1 MGNTFYNRTTI
12 LNKVFIITF
21 FISINLFG
29 QKNVRIGFL
38 DLDLVLNNN
47 NDYITANQELE
58 SKINIWRTEIEN
70 KQKEILGKKESLKIE
85 SALLTNE
92 LIEERIEDIKYDED
106 LLNTYID
113 KRFGVEGDWIKEK
126 VLLSQPAQDEILIAI
141 REIAADRKLDYVFDS
156 SADILVLHSE
166 KKYDISDLV
175 IRYLEI
181 KDKKEAKKFLIDS
194 KNEENNKKS
203 NSKDDQRRL
212 ELQKL
217 KEERL
222 KKIEERKKKK
232 EKKVKSKNLDKN
244 TDSIS
249 KTNENKKDELEKK
262 RQKKLLEIKKR
273 KEEQKKLIQE
283 RKEKRLEEL
292 EIRRKEIEEK
302 RNKIKNN

>member
-12 LNKVFIITF
+12 LSKVFIITF
-21 FISINLFG
+21 FVSINLFG

-47 NDYITANQELE
+47 NDYKTANQELE
-58 SKINIWRTEIEN
+58 SKINIWRKEIEN

-181 KDKKEAKKFLIDS
+181 KDKKEAKKFLNDS
-194 KNEENNKKS
+194 KNKENNKKS
-203 NSKDDQRRL
+203 NPKAEQRRL

-222 KKIEERKKKK
+222 KKIEERK

-244 TDSIS
+244 ADSIPN
-249 KTNENKKDELEKK
+249 THENKKNELEKK
-262 RQKKLLEIKKR
+262 RNEKLLDIKKR

-283 RKEKRLEEL
+283 RKKKRLEEL
-292 EIRRKEIEEK
+292 EKRRKEIEEK

>member
-12 LNKVFIITF
+12 LSKVFIITF
-21 FISINLFG
+21 FVSINLFG

-38 DLDLVLNNN
+38 DLGLVLDNN

-70 KQKEILGKKESLKIE
+70 RQKEILSKKESLKIE

-181 KDKKEAKKFLIDS
+181 KDKKEAKKFLNDS

-203 NSKDDQRRL
+203 NSKAEQRRL

-222 KKIEERKKKK
+222 KKIEERK
-232 EKKVKSKNLDKN
+232 EKKVKSKNLDKK

-249 KTNENKKDELEKK
+249 NTNENKKDELEKK
-262 RQKKLLEIKKR
+262 RQEKLLEIKKR

-283 RKEKRLEEL
+283 RKKKRLEEL
-292 EIRRKEIEEK
+292 EKRRNEIEEK
-302 RNKIKNN
+302 RNKTKNN

>member
-12 LNKVFIITF
+12 LSKVFIITF
-21 FISINLFG
+21 FVSINLFG

-70 KQKEILGKKESLKIE
+70 RQKEILGKKESLKIE

-106 LLNTYID
+106 LLNTYIN

-181 KDKKEAKKFLIDS
+181 KDKKEAKKFLNDS

-203 NSKDDQRRL
+203 NPKAEQRRL
-212 ELQKL
+212 GLQKL

-222 KKIEERKKKK
+222 KKIEERK

-244 TDSIS
+244 ANPIPNSH
-249 KTNENKKDELEKK
+249 ENKKNELEKK
-262 RQKKLLEIKKR
+262 RQEKLLDIKKR

-283 RKEKRLEEL
+283 RKKKRLEEL
-292 EIRRKEIEEK
+292 EKRRKEIEEK

>member
-21 FISINLFG
+21 FVSINLFG

-47 NDYITANQELE
+47 NDYITANLELE

-181 KDKKEAKKFLIDS
+181 KDKKEARKFLNDS

-203 NSKDDQRRL
+203 NPKAEQRRL

-217 KEERL
+217 KEERK
-222 KKIEERKKKK
+222 KKIEERKKNKI
-232 EKKVKSKNLDKN
+232 KSKNLDKN

-249 KTNENKKDELEKK
+249 NANENKKDELEKK
-262 RQKKLLEIKKR
+262 RQEKLLDIKKR

-283 RKEKRLEEL
+283 RKKKRLEEL
-292 EIRRKEIEEK
+292 EKRRKEIEEK

>member
-12 LNKVFIITF
+12 LSRVFIITF
-21 FISINLFG
+21 FVSINLFG

-70 KQKEILGKKESLKIE
+70 RQKEILGKKESLKIE

-181 KDKKEAKKFLIDS
+181 KDKKEAKKFLNDS

-203 NSKDDQRRL
+203 NPKAEQRRL

-222 KKIEERKKKK
+222 KKIEERK

-244 TDSIS
+244 ANPIPNSH
-249 KTNENKKDELEKK
+249 ENKKNELEKK
-262 RQKKLLEIKKR
+262 RQEKLLDIKKR

-283 RKEKRLEEL
+283 RKKKRLQEL
-292 EIRRKEIEEK
+292 EKRRKEIEEK
-302 RNKIKNN
+302 RNKTKNN

>member
-12 LNKVFIITF
+12 LSKVFIITF
-21 FISINLFG
+21 FVSINLFG

-70 KQKEILGKKESLKIE
+70 RQKEILGKKESLKIE
-85 SALLTNE
+85 STLLTNE

-181 KDKKEAKKFLIDS
+181 KDKKEAKKFLNDS

-203 NSKDDQRRL
+203 NPKAEQRRV

-222 KKIEERKKKK
+222 QKIEERKKKK
-232 EKKVKSKNLDKN
+232 VKSKNLEKN

-249 KTNENKKDELEKK
+249 NTNENKKEELEKT
-262 RQKKLLEIKKR
+262 RQEKLLDIKKR

-283 RKEKRLEEL
+283 RKKKRLEEL
-292 EIRRKEIEEK
+292 EKRRKEIEEK
-302 RNKIKNN
+302 

>member
-21 FISINLFG
+21 FVSINLFG

-58 SKINIWRTEIEN
+58 SKINIWRKEIEN

-181 KDKKEAKKFLIDS
+181 KDKKEARKFLNDS

-203 NSKDDQRRL
+203 NPKAEQRRL

-217 KEERL
+217 KEERK
-222 KKIEERKKKK
+222 KKIEERKKNKI
-232 EKKVKSKNLDKN
+232 KSKNLDKN

-249 KTNENKKDELEKK
+249 NANENKKDELEKK
-262 RQKKLLEIKKR
+262 RQEKLLDIKKR

-283 RKEKRLEEL
+283 RKKKRLEEL
-292 EIRRKEIEEK
+292 EKRRKEIEEK

>member
-1 MGNTFYNRTTI
+1 M
-12 LNKVFIITF
+12 KVLIITF
-21 FISINLFG
+21 FVSINLFG

-47 NDYITANQELE
+47 NEYITANQELE

-70 KQKEILGKKESLKIE
+70 RQKEILGKKESLKIE

-181 KDKKEAKKFLIDS
+181 KDKKEAKKFLNDL

-203 NSKDDQRRL
+203 NPKAEQRRL

-222 KKIEERKKKK
+222 KKIEERK
-232 EKKVKSKNLDKN
+232 EKKVKSKNLDKK

-249 KTNENKKDELEKK
+249 NTNENKKDELEKK
-262 RQKKLLEIKKR
+262 RQEKLLEIKKR

-283 RKEKRLEEL
+283 RKKKRLQEL
-292 EIRRKEIEEK
+292 EKRRKEIEEK

>member
-12 LNKVFIITF
+12 LSKVFIITF
-21 FISINLFG
+21 FVSINLFG

-47 NDYITANQELE
+47 NEYITANQELE

-70 KQKEILGKKESLKIE
+70 RQKEILSKKESLKIE

-181 KDKKEAKKFLIDS
+181 KDKKEAKKFLNDS

-203 NSKDDQRRL
+203 NPKAEQRRL

-222 KKIEERKKKK
+222 KKIEERK
-232 EKKVKSKNLDKN
+232 EKKVKSKNLDKK

-249 KTNENKKDELEKK
+249 NTNENKKDELEKK
-262 RQKKLLEIKKR
+262 RQEKLLEIKKR

-283 RKEKRLEEL
+283 RKKKRLQEL
-292 EIRRKEIEEK
+292 EKRRKEIEEK

>member
-12 LNKVFIITF
+12 LSKVFIITF
-21 FISINLFG
+21 FVSINLFG

-47 NDYITANQELE
+47 NEYITANQELE

-70 KQKEILGKKESLKIE
+70 RQKEILGKKESLKIE

-181 KDKKEAKKFLIDS
+181 KDKKEAKKFLNDS

-203 NSKDDQRRL
+203 NPKAEQRRL

-222 KKIEERKKKK
+222 KKIEERK

-244 TDSIS
+244 ANPIPNSH
-249 KTNENKKDELEKK
+249 ENKKNELEKK
-262 RQKKLLEIKKR
+262 RQEKLLDIKKR

-283 RKEKRLEEL
+283 RKKKRLQEL
-292 EIRRKEIEEK
+292 EKRRKEIEEK

>member
-12 LNKVFIITF
+12 LSKVFIITF
-21 FISINLFG
+21 FVSINLFG

-70 KQKEILGKKESLKIE
+70 RQKEILSKKESLKIE

-181 KDKKEAKKFLIDS
+181 KDKKEAKKFLNDS
-194 KNEENNKKS
+194 KNEENNKKP
-203 NSKDDQRRL
+203 NPKAEQRRL

-222 KKIEERKKKK
+222 KKIEERK
-232 EKKVKSKNLDKN
+232 EKKLKSKNLNKK

-249 KTNENKKDELEKK
+249 NPNENKKDELEKK
-262 RQKKLLEIKKR
+262 RQEKLLEIKKR

-283 RKEKRLEEL
+283 RKKKRLQEL
-292 EIRRKEIEEK
+292 EKRRKEIEEK

>member
-12 LNKVFIITF
+12 LSKVFIITF
-21 FISINLFG
+21 FVSINLFG

-70 KQKEILGKKESLKIE
+70 RQKEILSKKESLKIE

-126 VLLSQPAQDEILIAI
+126 ILLSQPAQDEILIAI

-181 KDKKEAKKFLIDS
+181 KDKKEAKKFLNDS
-194 KNEENNKKS
+194 KNQENNKKS
-203 NSKDDQRRL
+203 NPKAEQRRL

-222 KKIEERKKKK
+222 KKIEERK
-232 EKKVKSKNLDKN
+232 EKKLKSKNLNKK

-249 KTNENKKDELEKK
+249 NPNENKKDELEKK
-262 RQKKLLEIKKR
+262 RQEKLLDIKKR

-283 RKEKRLEEL
+283 RKKKRLEEL
-292 EIRRKEIEEK
+292 EKRRNEIEEK
-302 RNKIKNN
+302 RNKTKNN

>member
-12 LNKVFIITF
+12 LSKVFIITF
-21 FISINLFG
+21 FVSINLFG

-38 DLDLVLNNN
+38 DLGLVLDNN

-70 KQKEILGKKESLKIE
+70 RQKEILSKKESLKIE

-126 VLLSQPAQDEILIAI
+126 ILLSQPAQDEILIAI

-181 KDKKEAKKFLIDS
+181 KDKKEARKFLNDS

-203 NSKDDQRRL
+203 NPKAEQRRL

-222 KKIEERKKKK
+222 KKIEERK
-232 EKKVKSKNLDKN
+232 EKKLKSKNLNKK

-249 KTNENKKDELEKK
+249 NPNENKKDELEKK
-262 RQKKLLEIKKR
+262 RQEKLLEIKKR

-283 RKEKRLEEL
+283 RKKKRLEEL
-292 EIRRKEIEEK
+292 EKRRNEIEEK

>member
-12 LNKVFIITF
+12 LSKVFIITF
-21 FISINLFG
+21 FVSINLFG

-70 KQKEILGKKESLKIE
+70 RQKEILSKKESLKIE

-126 VLLSQPAQDEILIAI
+126 ILLSQPAQDEILIAI

-181 KDKKEAKKFLIDS
+181 KDKKEAKKFLNDS
-194 KNEENNKKS
+194 KNQENNKKS
-203 NSKDDQRRL
+203 NPKAEQRRL

-222 KKIEERKKKK
+222 KKIEERK
-232 EKKVKSKNLDKN
+232 EKKLKSKNLNKK

-249 KTNENKKDELEKK
+249 NPNENKKDELEKK
-262 RQKKLLEIKKR
+262 RQEKLLEIKKR

-283 RKEKRLEEL
+283 RKKKRLQEL
-292 EIRRKEIEEK
+292 EKRRKEIEEK

>member
-12 LNKVFIITF
+12 LIKVLIITF
-21 FISINLFG
+21 FVSINLFG

-38 DLDLVLNNN
+38 DLGLVLDNN

-70 KQKEILGKKESLKIE
+70 RQKEILSKKESLKIE

-126 VLLSQPAQDEILIAI
+126 ILLSQPAQDEILIAI

-181 KDKKEAKKFLIDS
+181 KDKKEAKNFLNDL

-203 NSKDDQRRL
+203 NPKAEQRRL

-222 KKIEERKKKK
+222 KKIEERK
-232 EKKVKSKNLDKN
+232 EKKVKSKNLDKK

-249 KTNENKKDELEKK
+249 NTNENKKDELEKK
-262 RQKKLLEIKKR
+262 RQEKLLEIKKR

-283 RKEKRLEEL
+283 RKKKRLEEL
-292 EIRRKEIEEK
+292 EKRRNEIEEK
-302 RNKIKNN
+302 RNKTKNN

>member
-12 LNKVFIITF
+12 LSKVFIITF
-21 FISINLFG
+21 FVSINLFG

-70 KQKEILGKKESLKIE
+70 RQKEILGKKESLKIE

-181 KDKKEAKKFLIDS
+181 KDKKEAKKFLNDS

-203 NSKDDQRRL
+203 NPKAEQRRL

-222 KKIEERKKKK
+222 KKIEEKK
-232 EKKVKSKNLDKN
+232 EKKVKSKNLDKK

-249 KTNENKKDELEKK
+249 NTNENKKDELEKK
-262 RQKKLLEIKKR
+262 RQEKLLEIKKR

-283 RKEKRLEEL
+283 RKKKRLEEL
-292 EIRRKEIEEK
+292 EKRRKEIEEK

>member
-12 LNKVFIITF
+12 LSKVFIITF
-21 FISINLFG
+21 FVSINLFG

-70 KQKEILGKKESLKIE
+70 RQKEILGKKESLKIE

-181 KDKKEAKKFLIDS
+181 KDKKEAKKFLNDS
-194 KNEENNKKS
+194 KNQENNKKS
-203 NSKDDQRRL
+203 NPKAEQRRL

-222 KKIEERKKKK
+222 KKIEERK
-232 EKKVKSKNLDKN
+232 EKKVKSKNLDKK

-249 KTNENKKDELEKK
+249 NTNENKKDELEKK
-262 RQKKLLEIKKR
+262 RQEKLLEIKKR

-283 RKEKRLEEL
+283 RKKKRLQEL
-292 EIRRKEIEEK
+292 EKRRKEIEEK

>member
-12 LNKVFIITF
+12 LSKVFIITF
-21 FISINLFG
+21 FVSINLFG

-38 DLDLVLNNN
+38 DLGLVLDNN

-70 KQKEILGKKESLKIE
+70 RQKEILSKKESLKIE

-181 KDKKEAKKFLIDS
+181 KDKKEAKKFLNDS
-194 KNEENNKKS
+194 KNQENNKKS
-203 NSKDDQRRL
+203 NPKAEQRRL

-222 KKIEERKKKK
+222 KKIEERK
-232 EKKVKSKNLDKN
+232 EKKVKSKNLDKK

-249 KTNENKKDELEKK
+249 NTNENKKDELEKK
-262 RQKKLLEIKKR
+262 RQEKLLEIKKR

-283 RKEKRLEEL
+283 RKKKRLEEL
-292 EIRRKEIEEK
+292 EKRRNEIEEK
-302 RNKIKNN
+302 RNKTKNN

>member
-12 LNKVFIITF
+12 LSKAFIITF
-21 FISINLFG
+21 FVSINLFG

-47 NDYITANQELE
+47 NDYKTANQELE
-58 SKINIWRTEIEN
+58 SKINIWRKEIEN

-181 KDKKEAKKFLIDS
+181 KDKKEAKKFLNDS
-194 KNEENNKKS
+194 KNKENNKKS
-203 NSKDDQRRL
+203 NPKAEQRRL

-222 KKIEERKKKK
+222 KKIEERK

-244 TDSIS
+244 ADSIPN
-249 KTNENKKDELEKK
+249 THENKKNELEKK
-262 RQKKLLEIKKR
+262 RNEKLLDIKKR

-283 RKEKRLEEL
+283 RKKKRLEEL
-292 EIRRKEIEEK
+292 EKRRKEIEEK

>member
-12 LNKVFIITF
+12 LSKVFIITF
-21 FISINLFG
+21 FVSINLFG

-58 SKINIWRTEIEN
+58 SKINIWRAEIEN
-70 KQKEILGKKESLKIE
+70 RQKEILGNKESLKIE

-156 SADILVLHSE
+156 SSDILVLHSE

-181 KDKKEAKKFLIDS
+181 KDKKEAKNFLNDL

-203 NSKDDQRRL
+203 NPKAEQRRL

-222 KKIEERKKKK
+222 KKIEERKG
-232 EKKVKSKNLDKN
+232 KKVKSKNLDKK

-249 KTNENKKDELEKK
+249 NTNENKKDELEKK
-262 RQKKLLEIKKR
+262 RQEKLLEIKKR
-273 KEEQKKLIQE
+273 KEEQNKLIQE
-283 RKEKRLEEL
+283 RKKKRLEEL
-292 EIRRKEIEEK
+292 EKRRKEIEEK

>member
-12 LNKVFIITF
+12 LSKVFIITF
-21 FISINLFG
+21 FVSINLFG

-47 NDYITANQELE
+47 NEYITANQELE

-70 KQKEILGKKESLKIE
+70 RQKEILGKKESLKIE

-181 KDKKEAKKFLIDS
+181 KDKKEAKKFLNDL
-194 KNEENNKKS
+194 KNEENNNKS
-203 NSKDDQRRL
+203 NPKAEQRRL

-222 KKIEERKKKK
+222 KKIEERK
-232 EKKVKSKNLDKN
+232 EKKVKSKNLDKK

-249 KTNENKKDELEKK
+249 NTNENKKDELEKK
-262 RQKKLLEIKKR
+262 RQEKLLEIKKR

-283 RKEKRLEEL
+283 RKKKRLQEL
-292 EIRRKEIEEK
+292 EKRRKEIEEK

>member
-12 LNKVFIITF
+12 LSRVFIITF
-21 FISINLFG
+21 FVSINLFG

-70 KQKEILGKKESLKIE
+70 RQKEILGKKESLKIE

-181 KDKKEAKKFLIDS
+181 KDKKEAKKFLNDS

-203 NSKDDQRRL
+203 NPKAEQRRL

-222 KKIEERKKKK
+222 KKIEERK

-244 TDSIS
+244 ANPIPNSH
-249 KTNENKKDELEKK
+249 ENKKNELEKK
-262 RQKKLLEIKKR
+262 RQEKLLDIKKR

-283 RKEKRLEEL
+283 RKKKRLQEL
-292 EIRRKEIEEK
+292 EKRRKEIEEK

>member
-12 LNKVFIITF
+12 LSKVFIITF
-21 FISINLFG
+21 FVSINLFG

-70 KQKEILGKKESLKIE
+70 RQKEILSKKESLKIE

-126 VLLSQPAQDEILIAI
+126 ILLSQPAQDEILIAI

-181 KDKKEAKKFLIDS
+181 KDKKEAKKFLNDS
-194 KNEENNKKS
+194 KNQENNKKS
-203 NSKDDQRRL
+203 NPKAEQRRL

-222 KKIEERKKKK
+222 KKIEERK
-232 EKKVKSKNLDKN
+232 EKKVKSKNLDKK

-249 KTNENKKDELEKK
+249 NTNENKKDELEKK
-262 RQKKLLEIKKR
+262 RQEKLLEIKKR

-283 RKEKRLEEL
+283 RKKKRLQEL
-292 EIRRKEIEEK
+292 EKRRKEIEEK

>member
-12 LNKVFIITF
+12 LSKVFIITF
-21 FISINLFG
+21 FVSINLFG

-70 KQKEILGKKESLKIE
+70 RQKEILGKKESLKIE

-181 KDKKEAKKFLIDS
+181 KDKKEAKNFLNDL

-203 NSKDDQRRL
+203 NPKAEQRRL

-222 KKIEERKKKK
+222 KKIEERK
-232 EKKVKSKNLDKN
+232 EKKVKSKNLNKK

-249 KTNENKKDELEKK
+249 NPNENKKDELEKK
-262 RQKKLLEIKKR
+262 RQEKLLEIKKR

-283 RKEKRLEEL
+283 RKKKRLQEL
-292 EIRRKEIEEK
+292 EKRRKEIEEK

>member
-1 MGNTFYNRTTI
+1 M
-12 LNKVFIITF
+12 
-21 FISINLFG
+21 
-29 QKNVRIGFL
+29 
-38 DLDLVLNNN
+38 DLVLNNN

-70 KQKEILGKKESLKIE
+70 RQKAILSKKESLKIE

-126 VLLSQPAQDEILIAI
+126 ILLSQPAQDEILIAI

-181 KDKKEAKKFLIDS
+181 KDKKEAKNFLNDL

-203 NSKDDQRRL
+203 NPKAEQRRL

-222 KKIEERKKKK
+222 KKIEERK
-232 EKKVKSKNLDKN
+232 EKKVKSKNLDKK

-249 KTNENKKDELEKK
+249 NTNENKKDELEKK
-262 RQKKLLEIKKR
+262 RQEKLLEIKKR

-283 RKEKRLEEL
+283 RKKKRLQEL
-292 EIRRKEIEEK
+292 EKRRKEIEEK

>member
-12 LNKVFIITF
+12 LSKVFIITF
-21 FISINLFG
+21 FVSINLFG

-38 DLDLVLNNN
+38 DLGLVLDNN

-70 KQKEILGKKESLKIE
+70 RQKEILGKKESLKIE

-126 VLLSQPAQDEILIAI
+126 ILLSQPAQDEILIAI

-181 KDKKEAKKFLIDS
+181 KDKKEAKKFLNDS
-194 KNEENNKKS
+194 KNQENNKKS
-203 NSKDDQRRL
+203 NPKAEQRRL

-222 KKIEERKKKK
+222 KKIEERK
-232 EKKVKSKNLDKN
+232 EKKLKSKNLNKK

-249 KTNENKKDELEKK
+249 NPNENKKDELEKK
-262 RQKKLLEIKKR
+262 RQEKLLEIKKR

-283 RKEKRLEEL
+283 RKKKRLEEL
-292 EIRRKEIEEK
+292 EKRRNEIEEK
-302 RNKIKNN
+302 RNKTKNN

>member
-12 LNKVFIITF
+12 LSKVFIITF
-21 FISINLFG
+21 FVSINLFG

-47 NDYITANQELE
+47 NEYITANQELE

-70 KQKEILGKKESLKIE
+70 RQKEILGKKESLKIE

-181 KDKKEAKKFLIDS
+181 KDKKEAKKFLNDS

-203 NSKDDQRRL
+203 NPKAEQRRL

-222 KKIEERKKKK
+222 KKIEERK
-232 EKKVKSKNLDKN
+232 EKKVKSKNLDKK

-249 KTNENKKDELEKK
+249 NTNENKKDELEKK
-262 RQKKLLEIKKR
+262 RQEKLLEIKKR

-283 RKEKRLEEL
+283 RKKKRLQEL
-292 EIRRKEIEEK
+292 EKRRKEIEEK

>member
-12 LNKVFIITF
+12 LSKVFIITF
-21 FISINLFG
+21 FVSINLFG

-126 VLLSQPAQDEILIAI
+126 VLLSQPAQDEILIAV

-181 KDKKEAKKFLIDS
+181 KDKKEARKFLNDS

-203 NSKDDQRRL
+203 NPKAEQRRL

-217 KEERL
+217 KEERK
-222 KKIEERKKKK
+222 KKIEERKKN
-232 EKKVKSKNLDKN
+232 KVKSKNLDKN

-249 KTNENKKDELEKK
+249 NTNENKKDELEKK
-262 RQKKLLEIKKR
+262 RQEKLFDIKKR

-283 RKEKRLEEL
+283 RKKKRLEEL
-292 EIRRKEIEEK
+292 EKRRKEIEEK

>member
-12 LNKVFIITF
+12 LIKVLIITF
-21 FISINLFG
+21 FVSINLFG

-47 NDYITANQELE
+47 NEYITANQELE

-70 KQKEILGKKESLKIE
+70 RQKEILGKKESLKIE

-126 VLLSQPAQDEILIAI
+126 ILLSQPAQDEILIAI

-181 KDKKEAKKFLIDS
+181 KDKKEAKKFLNDS
-194 KNEENNKKS
+194 KNQENNKKS
-203 NSKDDQRRL
+203 NPKAEQRRL

-222 KKIEERKKKK
+222 KKIEERK
-232 EKKVKSKNLDKN
+232 EKKVKSKNLDKK

-249 KTNENKKDELEKK
+249 NTNENKKDELEKK
-262 RQKKLLEIKKR
+262 RQEKLLEIKKR

-283 RKEKRLEEL
+283 RKKKRLQEL
-292 EIRRKEIEEK
+292 EKRRKEIEEK

>member
-12 LNKVFIITF
+12 LSKVFIITF
-21 FISINLFG
+21 FVSINLFG

-38 DLDLVLNNN
+38 DLGLVLDNN

-70 KQKEILGKKESLKIE
+70 RQKEILSKKESLKIE

-126 VLLSQPAQDEILIAI
+126 ILLSQPAQDEILIAI

-181 KDKKEAKKFLIDS
+181 KDKKEAKKFLNDS
-194 KNEENNKKS
+194 KNQENNKKS
-203 NSKDDQRRL
+203 NPKAEQRRL

-222 KKIEERKKKK
+222 KKIEERK
-232 EKKVKSKNLDKN
+232 EKKLKSKNLNKK

-249 KTNENKKDELEKK
+249 NPNENKKDELEKK
-262 RQKKLLEIKKR
+262 RQEKLLEIKKR

-283 RKEKRLEEL
+283 RKKKRLEEL
-292 EIRRKEIEEK
+292 EKRRNEIEEK
-302 RNKIKNN
+302 RNKTKNN

>member
-12 LNKVFIITF
+12 LIKVLIITF
-21 FISINLFG
+21 FVSINLFG

-38 DLDLVLNNN
+38 DLGLVLDNN

-58 SKINIWRTEIEN
+58 SKINTWRTEIEN
-70 KQKEILGKKESLKIE
+70 RQKEILSKKESLKIE

-126 VLLSQPAQDEILIAI
+126 ILLSQPAQDEILIAI

-181 KDKKEAKKFLIDS
+181 KDKKEAKKFLNDS
-194 KNEENNKKS
+194 KNQENNKKS
-203 NSKDDQRRL
+203 NPKAEQRRL

-222 KKIEERKKKK
+222 KKIEERK
-232 EKKVKSKNLDKN
+232 EKKLKSKNLNKK

-249 KTNENKKDELEKK
+249 NPNENKKDELEKK
-262 RQKKLLEIKKR
+262 RQEKLLEIKKR

-283 RKEKRLEEL
+283 RKKKRLEEL
-292 EIRRKEIEEK
+292 EKRRNEIEEK
-302 RNKIKNN
+302 RNKTKNN

>member
-12 LNKVFIITF
+12 LSKVFIITF
-21 FISINLFG
+21 FVSINLFG

-70 KQKEILGKKESLKIE
+70 RQKEILGKKESLKIE

-166 KKYDISDLV
+166 KKYDIIV
-175 IRYLEI
+175 ITGAVESRLEKLEQI
-181 KDKKEAKKFLIDS
+181 LNQKGKMFIVIGNYPVMNVNIIEKVSENKLICDQS
-194 KNEENNKKS
+194 FETVIDHLINNNKK
-203 NSKDDQRRL
+203 NIL
-212 ELQKL
+212 
-217 KEERL
+217 
-222 KKIEERKKKK
+222 
-232 EKKVKSKNLDKN
+232 NF
-244 TDSIS
+244 
-249 KTNENKKDELEKK
+249 
-262 RQKKLLEIKKR
+262 
-273 KEEQKKLIQE
+273 
-283 RKEKRLEEL
+283 
-292 EIRRKEIEEK
+292 
-302 RNKIKNN
+302 

>member
-12 LNKVFIITF
+12 LSKVFIITF
-21 FISINLFG
+21 FVSINLFG

-70 KQKEILGKKESLKIE
+70 RQKEILSKKESLKIE

-181 KDKKEAKKFLIDS
+181 KDKKEAKKFLNDS
-194 KNEENNKKS
+194 KNQENNKKS
-203 NSKDDQRRL
+203 NPKAEQRRL

-222 KKIEERKKKK
+222 KKIEERK
-232 EKKVKSKNLDKN
+232 EKKVKSKNLDKK

-249 KTNENKKDELEKK
+249 NTNENKKDELEKK
-262 RQKKLLEIKKR
+262 RQEKLLEIKKR

-283 RKEKRLEEL
+283 RKKKRLEEL
-292 EIRRKEIEEK
+292 EKRRNEIEEK
-302 RNKIKNN
+302 RNKTKNN

>member
-12 LNKVFIITF
+12 LSKVFIITF
-21 FISINLFG
+21 FVSINLFG

-47 NDYITANQELE
+47 NEYITANQELE

-70 KQKEILGKKESLKIE
+70 RQKEILSKKESLKIE

-181 KDKKEAKKFLIDS
+181 KDKKEAKKFLNDS
-194 KNEENNKKS
+194 KNQENNKKS
-203 NSKDDQRRL
+203 NPKAEQRRL

-222 KKIEERKKKK
+222 KKIEERK
-232 EKKVKSKNLDKN
+232 EKKVKSKNLDKK

-249 KTNENKKDELEKK
+249 NTNENKKDELEKK
-262 RQKKLLEIKKR
+262 RQEKLLEIKKR

-283 RKEKRLEEL
+283 RKKKRLQEL
-292 EIRRKEIEEK
+292 EKRRKEIEEK

>member
-12 LNKVFIITF
+12 LSKIFIITF
-21 FISINLFG
+21 FVSINLFG

-58 SKINIWRTEIEN
+58 SKINIWRAEIEN

-181 KDKKEAKKFLIDS
+181 KDKKEAKNFLNDL

-203 NSKDDQRRL
+203 NPKAEQRRL

-222 KKIEERKKKK
+222 KKIEERK

-244 TDSIS
+244 ANPIPNSH
-249 KTNENKKDELEKK
+249 ENKKNELEKK
-262 RQKKLLEIKKR
+262 RQEKLLEIKKR

-283 RKEKRLEEL
+283 RKKKRLQEL
-292 EIRRKEIEEK
+292 EKRRKEIEEK

>member
-12 LNKVFIITF
+12 LSKVFIITF
-21 FISINLFG
+21 FVSINLFG

-70 KQKEILGKKESLKIE
+70 RQKEILSKKESLKIE

-181 KDKKEAKKFLIDS
+181 KDKKEAKKFLNDS

-203 NSKDDQRRL
+203 NPKAEQRRL

-222 KKIEERKKKK
+222 KKIEERK
-232 EKKVKSKNLDKN
+232 EKKVKSKNLDKK

-249 KTNENKKDELEKK
+249 NTNENKKDELEKK
-262 RQKKLLEIKKR
+262 RQEKLLEIKKR

-283 RKEKRLEEL
+283 RKKKRLEEL
-292 EIRRKEIEEK
+292 EKRRKEIEEK

>member
-12 LNKVFIITF
+12 LSKVFIITF
-21 FISINLFG
+21 FVSINLFG

-38 DLDLVLNNN
+38 DLDLVLDNN

-70 KQKEILGKKESLKIE
+70 RQKEILGKKESLKIE

-126 VLLSQPAQDEILIAI
+126 ILLSQPAQDEILIAI

-181 KDKKEAKKFLIDS
+181 KDKKEAKKFLNDS
-194 KNEENNKKS
+194 KNQENNKKS
-203 NSKDDQRRL
+203 NPKAEQRRL

-222 KKIEERKKKK
+222 KKIEERK
-232 EKKVKSKNLDKN
+232 EKKLKSKNLNKK

-249 KTNENKKDELEKK
+249 NPNENKKDELEKK
-262 RQKKLLEIKKR
+262 RQEKLLEIKKR

-283 RKEKRLEEL
+283 RKKKRLQEL
-292 EIRRKEIEEK
+292 EKRRKEIEEK

>member
-12 LNKVFIITF
+12 LSKVFIITF
-21 FISINLFG
+21 FVSINLFG

-70 KQKEILGKKESLKIE
+70 RQKEILGKKESLKIE

-181 KDKKEAKKFLIDS
+181 KDKKEAKKFLNDS

-203 NSKDDQRRL
+203 NPKAEQRRL

-222 KKIEERKKKK
+222 KKIEEKK
-232 EKKVKSKNLDKN
+232 EKKVKSKNLDKK

-249 KTNENKKDELEKK
+249 NTNENKKDELEKK
-262 RQKKLLEIKKR
+262 RQEKLLEIKKR

-283 RKEKRLEEL
+283 RKKKRLQEL
-292 EIRRKEIEEK
+292 EKRRKEIEEK

>member
-12 LNKVFIITF
+12 LSKVFIITF
-21 FISINLFG
+21 FVSINLFG

-38 DLDLVLNNN
+38 DLDLVLDNN

-58 SKINIWRTEIEN
+58 SKINVWRTEIEN
-70 KQKEILGKKESLKIE
+70 RQKEILGKKESLKIE

-181 KDKKEAKKFLIDS
+181 KDKKEAKKFLNDS
-194 KNEENNKKS
+194 KNQENNKKS
-203 NSKDDQRRL
+203 NPKAEQRRL

-222 KKIEERKKKK
+222 KKIEERK
-232 EKKVKSKNLDKN
+232 EKKVKSKNLDKK

-249 KTNENKKDELEKK
+249 NTNENKKDELEKK
-262 RQKKLLEIKKR
+262 RQEKLLEIKKR

-283 RKEKRLEEL
+283 RKKKRLEEL
-292 EIRRKEIEEK
+292 EKRRKEIEEK

>member
-12 LNKVFIITF
+12 LIKVLIITF
-21 FISINLFG
+21 FVSINLFG

-38 DLDLVLNNN
+38 DLGLVLDNN

-70 KQKEILGKKESLKIE
+70 RQKEILSKKESLKIE

-181 KDKKEAKKFLIDS
+181 KDKKEAKKFLNDS
-194 KNEENNKKS
+194 KNQENNKKS
-203 NSKDDQRRL
+203 NPKAEQRRL

-222 KKIEERKKKK
+222 KKIEERK
-232 EKKVKSKNLDKN
+232 EKKLKSKNLNKK

-249 KTNENKKDELEKK
+249 NPNENKKDELEKK
-262 RQKKLLEIKKR
+262 RQEKLLEIKKR

-283 RKEKRLEEL
+283 RKKKRLQEL
-292 EIRRKEIEEK
+292 EKRRKEIEEK